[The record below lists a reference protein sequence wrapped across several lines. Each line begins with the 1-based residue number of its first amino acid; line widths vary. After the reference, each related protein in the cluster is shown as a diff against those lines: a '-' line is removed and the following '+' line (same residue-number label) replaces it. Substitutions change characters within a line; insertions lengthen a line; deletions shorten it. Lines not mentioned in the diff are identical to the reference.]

1 VKFRHKTPVYQLYS
15 RNYYKVIHSKICH
28 NIIKAQVFV
37 NILGRRYARTYKKPG
52 FHSSLN
58 YWHAIALIFPTSLAW
73 AQLQLMWRRKT
84 CGVFS
89 KSTHAREGRPGTLP
103 RASVQKKSK
112 GYARRAHSSAAS
124 LI

>member
-1 VKFRHKTPVYQLYS
+1 MCFFFSQECQVTRLSRRPYQYGVKFRHKTPVYQLYS

-73 AQLQLMWRRKT
+73 AQLQLM
-84 CGVFS
+84 
-89 KSTHAREGRPGTLP
+89 
-103 RASVQKKSK
+103 
-112 GYARRAHSSAAS
+112 
-124 LI
+124 